1 MQTFSFFLKNETPW
15 TQGFHQ
21 ERPPDYVEAALP
33 EVRENKLEYIQDNA
47 EWISKVLIFPIV
59 QQWHGLLRK
68 CYRERLRCE

>member
-47 EWISKVLIFPIV
+47 EWISKVFI
-59 QQWHGLLRK
+59 
-68 CYRERLRCE
+68 